1 MDERPFRAQGYTR
14 KMPRIVRVAVPVPLL
29 RLFDY
34 ALDPG
39 LAAPAVGARVRVP
52 FARRMLVGV
61 VVDVDD
67 HSDLPT
73 DQLKPVAEVLDVE
86 PMLSAELIA
95 SLGWAA
101 RYYQHAIGEV
111 FDAALPTLLRSGR
124 NLPQPGI
131 AAIAL
136 SAESEI
142 ALGKAPRR
150 SSRTSALLDLLG
162 RGPLATADL
171 DQRLPGW
178 RSSFRGLRSRG
189 WVSECRVPSLPLR
202 DTPTPP
208 PPLNAEQQAA
218 VDAIRDRAGGFA
230 PFLLDGVT
238 GSGKTEVYLAAIA
251 ETLRRGRQA
260 LVLVPEIALTPQT
273 TRRFRERLGFDI
285 AILHSGLSEGERAS
299 AWLAAARGEAR
310 VVLGTR
316 SAIFVPLPNAGLIV
330 IDEEHDASYKQQDGF
345 RYHARDLAVIRAR
358 ALGVPLILG
367 SATPS
372 LESLANVQA
381 NRYGL
386 LRLAHR
392 AGVAQP
398 PSLQIMDLRRKRLDQ
413 GLAISTLNA
422 IEACVG
428 RGEQVLVFRNRRG
441 YAPVLFCHAC
451 GWSAQCARCDR
462 PLTLHRG
469 AARLRCHHCAAE
481 TRVPTACPE
490 CASTALAP
498 QGQGT
503 ERLEEVLQ
511 QRFPQVPVLRVDRD
525 STRSRSGRD
534 AIFDRLDVVGPRI
547 LVGTQM
553 LAKGHDLPNL
563 TLVVVT
569 GVDQG
574 LHSIDFRAAERLG
587 QLIVQV
593 AGRAGRAERAG
604 AVILQTHHP
613 EHPLLRALIG
623 GGYPALVSGLLG
635 ERRAARL
642 PPFASFSLLRAEART
657 NEDVCTFL
665 QTAVDSA
672 RTAQPGIL
680 VHGPLPAPMPRRA
693 GYQRGQVLIES
704 SERATM
710 QAFLPDW
717 LAGLRLL
724 KQARRVRWSI
734 DVDPVEMG

>member
-1 MDERPFRAQGYTR
+1 
-14 KMPRIVRVAVPVPLL
+14 MPRIVRVAVPVPLP

-34 ALDPG
+34 RLDPG
-39 LAAPAVGARVRVP
+39 LAMPAIGARVRVP
-52 FARRMLVGV
+52 FSGRDRVGV
-61 VVDVDD
+61 VLGCDDRSDVADN
-67 HSDLPT
+67 
-73 DQLKPVAEVLDVE
+73 QLKPISEILD
-86 PMLSAELIA
+86 PQPLLTAELIA
-95 SLGWAA
+95 TLEWAS

-111 FDAALPTLLRSGR
+111 FDAALPALLRSGR
-124 NLPQPGI
+124 ELPQAGI
-131 AAIAL
+131 PAVTL
-136 SAESEI
+136 T
-142 ALGKAPRR
+142 ALGHEGLAAANSPRVTR
-150 SSRTSALLDLLG
+150 IACLLELLG
-162 RGPLATADL
+162 AAPLASADL

-178 RSSFRGLRSRG
+178 RSSARTLKSRG
-189 WVSECRVPSLPLR
+189 WLEDCRLANSPMSGQAVAAPV
-202 DTPTPP
+202 
-208 PPLNAEQQAA
+208 LNDEQRAA
-218 VDAIRDRAGGFA
+218 VDAVSARFGEFA

-238 GSGKTEVYLAAIA
+238 GSGKTEAYLACISEAI
-251 ETLRRGRQA
+251 RQGRQA

-273 TRRFRERLGFDI
+273 TRRFRERLGFDV
-285 AILHSGLSEGERAS
+285 AILHSGLSEGERAA
-299 AWLAAARGEAR
+299 AWLSAARGEAR
-310 VVLGTR
+310 VMLGTR
-316 SAIFVPLPNAGLIV
+316 SAIFVPLPNAGLIIV
-330 IDEEHDASYKQQDGF
+330 DEEHDASYKQQDGF

-372 LESLANVQA
+372 LESLANAQA
-381 NRYGL
+381 NRYRL
-386 LRLAHR
+386 LRLTQR
-392 AGVAQP
+392 AGIARP

-428 RGEQVLVFRNRRG
+428 QGEQVLVFRNRRG

-469 AARLRCHHCAAE
+469 VARLRCHHCAAE
-481 TRVPTACPE
+481 ARVPTACPE
-490 CASTALAP
+490 CASPALAP

-503 ERLEEVLQ
+503 ERLEEILQ

-525 STRSRSGRD
+525 STRSRAGRD
-534 AIFDRLDVVGPRI
+534 AIFDRLDVAGPRI

-574 LHSIDFRAAERLG
+574 LYSVDFRAAERLG

-593 AGRAGRAERAG
+593 SGRAGRAERPG

-613 EHPLLRALIG
+613 EHPLLHALID
-623 GGYPALVSGLLG
+623 GGYPKLASDLLS
-635 ERRAARL
+635 ERRASGL
-642 PPFASFSLLRAEART
+642 PPFASFSLLRAEAR
-657 NEDVCTFL
+657 EKADVAAFL
-665 QTAVDSA
+665 QAAVDSA
-672 RTAQPGIL
+672 RTTQPGLAI
-680 VHGPLPAPMPRRA
+680 HGPLPAPMPRRA
-693 GYQRGQVLIES
+693 GYQRSQVIIES
-704 SERATM
+704 AERATM

-717 LAGLRLL
+717 LAGLRAL

-734 DVDPVEMG
+734 DVDPVEMS

>member
-1 MDERPFRAQGYTR
+1 MPHGYTR
-14 KMPRIVRVAVPVPLL
+14 QMPRIVRVAVPVPLP

-34 ALDPG
+34 RLDPG
-39 LAAPAVGARVRVP
+39 LAVPAIGARVRVP
-52 FARRMLVGV
+52 FSGRDRVGV
-61 VVDVDD
+61 VLGCDDRSDVAD
-67 HSDLPT
+67 
-73 DQLKPVAEVLDVE
+73 DQLKPIAEILDPQPLLTV
-86 PMLSAELIA
+86 ELIA
-95 SLGWAA
+95 TLEWAS

-111 FDAALPTLLRSGR
+111 FDAALPALLRSGR
-124 NLPQPGI
+124 NLPQAGI
-131 AAIAL
+131 PAVTLTEQGREELAAARTPRVTRIAC
-136 SAESEI
+136 
-142 ALGKAPRR
+142 
-150 SSRTSALLDLLG
+150 LLELLG
-162 RGPLATADL
+162 GGALASTDL

-178 RSSFRGLRSRG
+178 RSSARTLKNRGGLKDCRLANLPMPGQAVAAPVLNEEQRVAADA
-189 WVSECRVPSLPLR
+189 VSARVG
-202 DTPTPP
+202 
-208 PPLNAEQQAA
+208 E
-218 VDAIRDRAGGFA
+218 FA

-238 GSGKTEVYLAAIA
+238 GSGKTEVYLACIS
-251 ETLRRGRQA
+251 EVIRQGRQA
-260 LVLVPEIALTPQT
+260 LVLVPEISLTPQT
-273 TRRFRERLGFDI
+273 TRRFRERLGFDV
-285 AILHSGLSEGERAS
+285 AILHSGLSEGERAA
-299 AWLAAARGEAR
+299 AWLSAARGEAR

-316 SAIFVPLPNAGLIV
+316 SAIFVPLPNAGLIIV
-330 IDEEHDASYKQQDGF
+330 DEEHDASYKQQDGF

-372 LESLANVQA
+372 LESLANAQA
-381 NRYGL
+381 NRYRL
-386 LRLAHR
+386 LRLTQR
-392 AGVAQP
+392 AGVARP

-481 TRVPTACPE
+481 ARVPTACPE

-525 STRSRSGRD
+525 STRSRAGRD
-534 AIFDRLDVVGPRI
+534 AIFDRLDIAGPRI

-574 LHSIDFRAAERLG
+574 LYSVDFRAGERLG

-593 AGRAGRAERAG
+593 AGRAGRADRPG

-613 EHPLLRALIG
+613 EHPLLRSLVE
-623 GGYPALVSGLLG
+623 GGYAALAKSLMA
-635 ERRAARL
+635 ERRAAQL
-642 PPFASFSLLRAEART
+642 PPFAHFALLRAEARSRDEVT
-657 NEDVCTFL
+657 AFL
-665 QTAVDSA
+665 QEALAAAS
-672 RTAQPGIL
+672 GIAKSVS

-693 GYQRGQVLIES
+693 GYQRGQLLVES
-704 SERATM
+704 SARASM
-710 QAFLPDW
+710 QAFLALW
-717 LAGLRLL
+717 LERVRGLPG
-724 KQARRVRWSI
+724 ARKLRWSI
-734 DVDPVEMG
+734 DVDPVEMA

>member
-1 MDERPFRAQGYTR
+1 
-14 KMPRIVRVAVPVPLL
+14 MPRIVQVAVPVPLPK
-29 RLFDY
+29 LFDY
-34 ALDPG
+34 RLDPG
-39 LAAPAVGARVRVP
+39 LAMPGIGARVRVP
-52 FARRMLVGV
+52 FAGRDRIGV
-61 VVDVDD
+61 VLGCDD
-67 HSDLPT
+67 RSDIAD
-73 DQLKPVAEVLDVE
+73 DQLKPLAGILD
-86 PMLSAELIA
+86 PQPLLTTELIGTLEWA
-95 SLGWAA
+95 S

-111 FDAALPTLLRSGR
+111 FDAALPALLRSGR
-124 NLPQPGI
+124 ELPQAGI
-131 AAIAL
+131 PAVKLTTQGREAVAAA
-136 SAESEI
+136 
-142 ALGKAPRR
+142 R
-150 SSRTSALLDLLG
+150 SSRVTRISRLFELLESGAL
-162 RGPLATADL
+162 PTADL

-178 RSSFRGLRSRG
+178 RSSARTLKSRG
-189 WVSECRVPSLPLR
+189 WLEDCRLAALPI
-202 DTPTPP
+202 PGQAVAAPV
-208 PPLNAEQQAA
+208 LNDEQRIV
-218 VDAIRDRAGGFA
+218 VDAVSARFGEFA

-238 GSGKTEVYLAAIA
+238 GSGKTEVYLASIA
-251 ETLRRGRQA
+251 EAINKGRQA
-260 LVLVPEIALTPQT
+260 LVLVPEISLTPQT
-273 TRRFRERLGFDI
+273 TRRFRERLGFDV
-285 AILHSGLSEGERAS
+285 AILHSGLSEGERAA
-299 AWLAAARGEAR
+299 AWLSAARGEAR

-330 IDEEHDASYKQQDGF
+330 VDEEHDASYKQQDGF

-372 LESLANVQA
+372 LESLANAQA
-381 NRYGL
+381 NRYGM
-386 LRLAHR
+386 LRLTQR

-481 TRVPTACPE
+481 ARVPTACPE

-525 STRSRSGRD
+525 STRSRAGRD
-534 AIFDRLDVVGPRI
+534 AIFDQLDVAGPRI

-574 LHSIDFRAAERLG
+574 LYSVDFRAGERLG

-593 AGRAGRAERAG
+593 SGRAGRAERPG

-613 EHPLLRALIG
+613 EHPLLHALIA
-623 GGYPALVSGLLG
+623 GGYPALAAGLLG
-635 ERRAARL
+635 ERRAASL
-642 PPFASFSLLRAEART
+642 PPFASFSLLRAEAR
-657 NEDVCTFL
+657 EKADVAAFL
-665 QTAVDSA
+665 QAAVDSA
-672 RTAQPGIL
+672 RAAQPGIAI
-680 VHGPLPAPMPRRA
+680 HGPLPAPMPRRA
-693 GYQRGQVLIES
+693 GYQRSQVLVEAG
-704 SERATM
+704 ERATM

-717 LAGLRLL
+717 LAGLRAL

>member
-1 MDERPFRAQGYTR
+1 
-14 KMPRIVRVAVPVPLL
+14 MPAI
-29 RLFDY
+29 
-34 ALDPG
+34 G
-39 LAAPAVGARVRVP
+39 TRVRVP
-52 FARRMLVGV
+52 FSGRDRVGV
-61 VVDVDD
+61 VLGCEER
-67 HSDLPT
+67 SDLAD
-73 DQLKPVAEVLDVE
+73 DQLKSLAEILD
-86 PMLSAELIA
+86 PQPLLTAELIA
-95 SLGWAA
+95 TLEWAS
-101 RYYQHAIGEV
+101 RYYQHPIGEV
-111 FDAALPTLLRSGR
+111 FDAALPALLRSGR
-124 NLPQPGI
+124 DLPQAGI
-131 AAIAL
+131 PAVALTVQGCAGLAAA
-136 SAESEI
+136 A
-142 ALGKAPRR
+142 
-150 SSRTSALLDLLG
+150 SSRATRIGHLLDLLG
-162 RGPLATADL
+162 TGPLATADL

-178 RSSFRGLRSRG
+178 RGSARSLKSRG
-189 WVSECRVPSLPLR
+189 WLMDCRLMALPMP
-202 DTPTPP
+202 DQAIAAPA
-208 PPLNAEQQAA
+208 LNDQQRAA
-218 VDAIRDRAGGFA
+218 VDAVSARFGEFA

-238 GSGKTEVYLAAIA
+238 GSGKTEVYLASIGEAI
-251 ETLRRGRQA
+251 RQGRQA

-273 TRRFRERLGFDI
+273 TRRFRERLGFDV
-285 AILHSGLSEGERAS
+285 AILHSGLSEGERAT
-299 AWLAAARGEAR
+299 AWLSAARGEAR

-316 SAIFVPLPNAGLIV
+316 SAIFVPLPSAGLIV
-330 IDEEHDASYKQQDGF
+330 VDEEHDASYKQQDGF

-358 ALGVPLILG
+358 SLGVPLILG

-372 LESLANVQA
+372 LESLANAQA
-381 NRYGL
+381 NRYRS

-413 GLAISTLNA
+413 GLAISTLHA

-481 TRVPTACPE
+481 ARVPTACPD

-511 QRFPQVPVLRVDRD
+511 QHFPQVPVLRVDRD

-534 AIFDRLDVVGPRI
+534 MIFDRLDMAGPRI

-574 LHSIDFRAAERLG
+574 LYSVDFRAGERLG

-593 AGRAGRAERAG
+593 AGRAGRAERPG

-613 EHPLLRALIG
+613 EHPLLHALIG
-623 GGYPALVSGLLG
+623 GGYPALAASLLG
-635 ERRAARL
+635 ERRAAGL
-642 PPFASFSLLRAEART
+642 PPFASFSLLRAEAR
-657 NEDVCTFL
+657 EKVDVAAFL
-665 QTAVDSA
+665 QAAVDSA
-672 RTAQPGIL
+672 RSAQAALAI
-680 VHGPLPAPMPRRA
+680 HGPVPAPMPRRA
-693 GYQRGQVLIES
+693 GYQRSQVIIES
-704 SERATM
+704 GERATM
-710 QAFLPDW
+710 QAFLPGW
-717 LAGLRLL
+717 LAGLRVL

-734 DVDPVEMG
+734 DVDPIEMG